1 MDAEQFQGLLANR
14 DAARDAFLAS
24 ERELLAAVNGNGA
37 GLAVAAKL
45 GDLRSDSPEF
55 LARRQNGNG
64 KAAGIERV
72 KRAVAAAKRSP
83 ATKESKPS
91 GGKGGFRNELP
102 EKLLKMLASGNKTLP
117 QLCAPFEKEMST
129 GAIYQQ
135 VYKLRGM
142 NFVDRE
148 GDGYCLK
155 PAGREWLNKYGDG
168 K

>member
-24 ERELLAAVNGNGA
+24 ERELLAAVNGNG
-37 GLAVAAKL
+37 GLA
-45 GDLRSDSPEF
+45 
-55 LARRQNGNG
+55 ARVEAIVRASAPANGNG